1 MLTKLLT
8 AVFSSALLCV
18 PLIEVARSHGGGLNS
33 EGCHNQRSDG
43 SYHCHRKSNLG
54 RGSGPIGVATVT
66 DGDTLKIGG
75 VKIRLFGIDAPE
87 SRQLCKDVDGQDYR
101 CGQVATLALAERIG
115 RGLVTCDN
123 RGKDRYARL
132 ISVCVLDGVDLNGW
146 MVSLGHAVAYRR
158 YANDYINEEETAK
171 LYGRGIW
178 QGRFVVPEKWRRG
191 TR

>member
-1 MLTKLLT
+1 M
-8 AVFSSALLCV
+8 C
-18 PLIEVARSHGGGLNS
+18 E
-33 EGCHNQRSDG
+33 
-43 SYHCHRKSNLG
+43 
-54 RGSGPIGVATVT
+54 
-66 DGDTLKIGG
+66 
-75 VKIRLFGIDAPE
+75 
-87 SRQLCKDVDGQDYR
+87 DVDGQDYR

-123 RGKDRYARL
+123 RGKDRYGRL

-146 MVSLGHAVAYRR
+146 MVSLGYAVAYRR
-158 YANDYINEEETAK
+158 YANDYIDEEETAK